1 MAHFKMKIK
10 YGNYSVWIKVMRV
23 FKHDAMQT
31 FKGVEVLIHW
41 LLASA
46 LHAVES
52 SSSCSWRFLR
62 THGIGWWDGLAR
74 QWSRCDYGLHLNACA
89 LVTLQPWWCNGCSRL
104 APANSYYKRVS
115 FSFGLVLCPPRLL
128 ASTSVRLAH
137 EDVIAR
143 VKPIPTQFVIIF
155 REYHL
160 GSSRYRR
167 LFMKYETPSY
177 TSSPSH
183 VKEWQKIR
191 KSYGD
196 RKELALVKTLREL
209 PGC

>member
-1 MAHFKMKIK
+1 MKLLSYLGKLRGQNLLREITRSELK
-10 YGNYSVWIKVMRV
+10 ICLI
-23 FKHDAMQT
+23 FKHDAMQMYE
-31 FKGVEVLIHW
+31 GVEVLIQR

-52 SSSCSWRFLR
+52 SSSCSWRLLR
-62 THGIGWWDGLAR
+62 AHGVVWWVGLAR
-74 QWSRCDYGLHLNACA
+74 QWSRCEYGPHLNACA

-143 VKPIPTQFVIIF
+143 VKPNPTQFVFIF
-155 REYHL
+155 REYHF
-160 GSSRYRR
+160 GSSTRHRFSIYQ
-167 LFMKYETPSY
+167 T
-177 TSSPSH
+177 
-183 VKEWQKIR
+183 
-191 KSYGD
+191 
-196 RKELALVKTLREL
+196 
-209 PGC
+209 

>member
-1 MAHFKMKIK
+1 MC
-10 YGNYSVWIKVMRV
+10 V
-23 FKHDAMQT
+23 FKHDAMHM
-31 FKGVEVLIHW
+31 FEGVEVLIHW

-52 SSSCSWRFLR
+52 SFSCFWRLLR
-62 THGIGWWDGLAR
+62 AHNLGWWDGLAR
-74 QWSRCDYGLHLNACA
+74 QWSSCEYGPHLNACA

-143 VKPIPTQFVIIF
+143 VKPNPTQFVFIF
-155 REYHL
+155 REYHFGIYAPSFL
-160 GSSRYRR
+160 Y
-167 LFMKYETPSY
+167 LWNMKQAPTLQILAMSKNDEKYVRVTV
-177 TSSPSH
+177 TG
-183 VKEWQKIR
+183 R
-191 KSYGD
+191 KW
-196 RKELALVKTLREL
+196 L
-209 PGC
+209 